1 MVKAVVID
9 RQGPPEVMEIRDV
22 ALAAPGP
29 GRVVMRNTAI
39 GFNFLDTYQRGGL
52 YPLTVPS
59 GMGSEAAGVVEAIG
73 PGVTGLRAGD
83 RVATITGGLG
93 AYSEKW
99 LVPAEALVK
108 LPDDIPDQVAAA
120 SLLKGLTAEY
130 LIRRTY
136 EVKPGDTILFHA
148 AAGGVGLI
156 ACQWARHLGA
166 VVIGSVGSESKV
178 PVAREHGCEHV
189 LVLGRDDIPARV
201 RALTGGKGVPV
212 VYDSIGKDTWEASL
226 DCLRPR
232 GLMVSF
238 GNASGAVTGVNLGIL
253 AAKGSLY
260 VTRPGINA
268 YIADPAER
276 TAAVAALFDV
286 IRGGAVRVEINQT
299 YRLDDIVRLHR
310 DAEGRKHTGSTVILP

>member
-1 MVKAVVID
+1 MIID
-9 RQGPPEVMEIRDV
+9 RQGPPEVMELREL
-22 ALAAPGP
+22 ALAEPGP
-29 GRVVMRNTAI
+29 GEVVMRNAAI
-39 GFNFLDTYQRGGL
+39 GFNFLDTYQRAGV
-52 YPLTVPS
+52 YPMKMPAR
-59 GMGSEAAGVVEAIG
+59 MGNEAAGIVESVGA
-73 PGVTGLRAGD
+73 GVSDFRVGD
-83 RVATITGGLG
+83 RVATISAGPG
-93 AYSEKW
+93 AYAEKW
-99 LVPAEALVK
+99 IVPADTLIR
-108 LPDDIPDQVAAA
+108 LPADITFEVAAA

-130 LIRRTY
+130 LLRRTY
-136 EVKPGDTILFHA
+136 EVQPGDTILFHA

-166 VVIGSVGSESKV
+166 TVIGTAGSEAK
-178 PVAREHGCEHV
+178 AEIALAHGCAHV
-189 LVLGRDDIPARV
+189 LITGRDDIPARV
-201 RALTGGKGVPV
+201 RQLTGGQGVPV

-268 YIADPAER
+268 YIAESGER
-276 TAAVAALFDV
+276 DKAVSALFDV
-286 IRGGAVRVEINQT
+286 IRRGAVRIEINQT

-310 DAEGRKHTGSTVILP
+310 DAEGRKHTGSTVILPDEPA

>member
-1 MVKAVVID
+1 M
-9 RQGPPEVMEIRDV
+9 EVRDV

-29 GRVVMRNTAI
+29 GHVVMRNTAI

-52 YPLTVPS
+52 YPMKTPS
-59 GMGSEAAGVVEAIG
+59 GMGSEAAGVVETVG
-73 PGVTGLRAGD
+73 RGVTGLHEGD

-93 AYSEKW
+93 AYSEAW
-99 LVPAEALVK
+99 VVPADGLVK
-108 LPDDIPDQVAAA
+108 LPDDISDKVAAA
-120 SLLKGLTAEY
+120 SMLKGLTAEY
-130 LIRRTY
+130 LVRRTY
-136 EVKPGDTILFHA
+136 RIAPGDTILFHA

-156 ACQWARHLGA
+156 ACQWAKHLGA
-166 VVIGSVGSESKV
+166 TIIGTVGSEGKV
-178 PVAREHGCEHV
+178 ATALAHGCDHV
-189 LVLGRDDIPARV
+189 LVTGRDDIVARV
-201 RALTGGKGVPV
+201 RELTGGKGVPV

-238 GNASGAVTGVNLGIL
+238 GNASGPVTGVALGLL

-268 YIADPAER
+268 YIADPQER
-276 TAAVAALFDV
+276 DDAVAALFDV
-286 IRGGAVRVEINQT
+286 IRKGIVRIEINQT
-299 YRLDDIVRLHR
+299 YPLGNIVQLHR